1 MNAIIIDDEK
11 RAREVLKYHLE
22 EYVNHV
28 HIIAEY
34 SNIEQATRHLSKN
47 EFDVIFLDINMP
59 GGDGFD
65 FLSRNKLD
73 NKLIV
78 FVTAHDQYALKAF
91 KAEAFDYL
99 LKPIE
104 INELKRVIN
113 KLDHQ
118 ISLMHPDNE
127 KKNETI
133 AIKAGYDKVLLNTN
147 DVLYIQSEGNYSTV
161 HTTRNTTHVISKNLK
176 KVEALYF
183 QNNCFI
189 RIHQSVIVNA
199 NHISS
204 FDRTIVKISNLKQLK
219 ISKNGYKL
227 LNEKWTDLA

>member
-22 EYVNHV
+22 EYTDNVN
-28 HIIAEY
+28 IISEY
-34 SNIEQATRHLSKN
+34 SNIEQASKNLSKN

-59 GGDGFD
+59 GGNGFN
-65 FLSRNKLD
+65 FLLENNLD

-78 FVTAHDQYALKAF
+78 FVTAHDQYALKAY

-104 INELKRVIN
+104 ISELKRVIN
-113 KLDHQ
+113 KLEHQ
-118 ISLMHPDNE
+118 VNLINPIKIN
-127 KKNETI
+127 KETI
-133 AIKAGYDKVLLNTN
+133 AIKAGYDKVLLNVN

-161 HTTRNTTHVISKNLK
+161 HTEQNITHTISKNLK
-176 KVEALYF
+176 KVKELYF
-183 QNNCFI
+183 EEGCFI
-189 RIHQSVIVNA
+189 RIHQSIIVNC

-204 FDRTIVKISNLKQLK
+204 FDKTAVKISNMNQLK

-227 LNEKWTDLA
+227 LNEKWTDLT